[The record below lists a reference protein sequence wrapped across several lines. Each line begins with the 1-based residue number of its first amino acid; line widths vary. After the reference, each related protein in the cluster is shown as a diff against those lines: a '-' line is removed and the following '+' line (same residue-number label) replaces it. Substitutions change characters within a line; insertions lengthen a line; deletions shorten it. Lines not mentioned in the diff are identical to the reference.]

1 MPAVLLL
8 VLQPNAKPPVD
19 PSTGSPLLGAVE
31 RLNLLIQQLT
41 DGGEKVLIPTP
52 ALSEVLVYAG
62 TAIQDYLNIL
72 TSQAPF
78 KIVPF
83 DLKASIEAAIAHRE
97 ALERGGTRA
106 PADGR
111 GESRAKIKFDRQIVA
126 IAKAEGARAVY
137 SDDES
142 VIRYS
147 RQAGLEALRTSD
159 LPLPP
164 DDPQA
169 ELPLHQ

>member
-1 MPAVLLL
+1 MVH
-8 VLQPNAKPPVD
+8 V
-19 PSTGSPLLGAVE
+19 
-31 RLNLLIQQLT
+31 
-41 DGGEKVLIPTP
+41 
-52 ALSEVLVYAG
+52 
-62 TAIQDYLNIL
+62 
-72 TSQAPF
+72 
-78 KIVPF
+78 
-83 DLKASIEAAIAHRE
+83 HRQI
-97 ALERGGTRA
+97 
-106 PADGR
+106 GR